1 MRASLLANRRSRSSL
16 VSELRT
22 ILSASAIVLV
32 FDFVGDG
39 LVRFTLFVELRF
51 LPFTLFDVLF
61 IVMLGYPTNK
71 ADPSADLSLRN
82 RSNLWIP
89 APVAQQYC

>member
-1 MRASLLANRRSRSSL
+1 MRASSLASRRSRFSN
-16 VSELRT
+16 VSELRPF
-22 ILSASAIVLV
+22 ALV
-32 FDFVGDG
+32 VDITLFFDFGDR

-71 ADPSADLSLRN
+71 AGPSADLSLRN
-82 RSNLWIP
+82 RCNLWIP
-89 APVAQQYC
+89 ARVAQQYC